1 MHGVLF
7 GGHSRIQ
14 LIVQQTITSWISLIK
29 GFRNGDRLSAQLEET
44 ELALLWGVICCYPYA
59 FDSPHNVALL
69 MDLINEID
77 QLIMIQDG
85 MIVSVSAYISIF
97 CSQMHHDGWRA
108 TYLQAIVHEYTSLS
122 FDKLVIIILI
132 YVQIKS

>member
-29 GFRNGDRLSAQLEET
+29 GFRNGDRLSVQLEET
-44 ELALLWGVICCYPYA
+44 EVALLWGVICCYPYA

-77 QLIMIQDG
+77 QLIMVQDG
-85 MIVSVSAYISIF
+85 MICFCLSIYF
-97 CSQMHHDGWRA
+97 NFLLLNASRWMA
-108 TYLQAIVHEYTSLS
+108 SYLFTSNS
-122 FDKLVIIILI
+122 T
-132 YVQIKS
+132 